1 MIGGMFILF
10 LVLLLLNVPIAFSLG
25 ASSLFYLLTSNMNAA
40 VLAQKFYAGIDSFTL
55 LCIPGFMLAGALM
68 NGGGITRRIL
78 NFCNAFLGHFTGSL
92 ALVNIVASMV
102 FAGISG
108 TAIAD
113 VCSLGGM
120 LIPAMVEDGY
130 DDDFSVAVTAASSVV
145 GPIIPPSV
153 PMVIAGSCVSI
164 SVGKMFQAGIIPG
177 VLLGL
182 ALCVPTYIISV
193 KRHYP
198 KHERSS
204 WKKRLEV
211 TKDAI
216 WALLMPV
223 ILLGGILSGIFT
235 PTEASIVTCVYS
247 LIVGVFVYKEI
258 KLSDVHVYHG
268 SNPYAKYPVVL
279 GHEGS
284 GEVIAVGEGV
294 TDLKPGA
301 SVVFEPIT
309 YCGKC
314 YACRCG
320 HHNVCRELKVLGCI
334 VDGIF
339 QEYVVMPRSQVYEYD
354 ASKMTYQQAALC
366 EPFTIGLQAN
376 WRGDVRPGD
385 VVLVHGGGPI
395 GLIVANIAKSRGATV
410 IVSEPNESR
419 LAMAKDFGADYS
431 INPMK
436 EDLDAFINKLTDGE
450 GVNVIFEAAG
460 VPALLA
466 HATSQLSPAGR
477 LVAMTFGKE
486 PIPVNFKEI
495 NAKELTILG
504 TRHQYQKFPEVVKIL
519 PDHLKEVDE
528 ITTHV
533 FKAEDFQKAF
543 DTLADR
549 NSGAGKVM
557 LTFA

>member
-1 MIGGMFILF
+1 MLLQVILEGLGLGAL
-10 LVLLLLNVPIAFSLG
+10 LVLVCAVGIRKGAVGMVHLYSPEVQERCITLGLTTHEKIKRNSLLFKAVCIPGYIGYVLVCVYGINGAKGFVQGFWQLLVILSVMNLMDRLLVDGYWVGHTNAWTIPGTEDLKPYITAKDKQKKWLFGTVGMAVIAMVL
-25 ASSLFYLLTSNMNAA
+25 A

-198 KHERSS
+198 RHERSS

-258 KLSDVHVYHG
+258 KLSDVPRIVYTNMRSCSSIIILIG
-268 SNPYAKYPVVL
+268 LANVFAFILTNERIPQKVATAILSMTTNRILVILLINLVLIFVGMFMESLAAILITFPVLLPVAT
-279 GHEGS
+279 
-284 GEVIAVGEGV
+284 AVGMNPVHFALMAILNLMIGLTTPPVGMCICTGAQIGGV
-294 TDLKPGA
+294 SSWKAFKANMPFLITSLIVLMLV
-301 SVVFEPIT
+301 SFCEPIT
-309 YCGKC
+309 
-314 YACRCG
+314 
-320 HHNVCRELKVLGCI
+320 L
-334 VDGIF
+334 
-339 QEYVVMPRSQVYEYD
+339 
-354 ASKMTYQQAALC
+354 
-366 EPFTIGLQAN
+366 
-376 WRGDVRPGD
+376 W
-385 VVLVHGGGPI
+385 
-395 GLIVANIAKSRGATV
+395 
-410 IVSEPNESR
+410 
-419 LAMAKDFGADYS
+419 
-431 INPMK
+431 
-436 EDLDAFINKLTDGE
+436 
-450 GVNVIFEAAG
+450 
-460 VPALLA
+460 
-466 HATSQLSPAGR
+466 
-477 LVAMTFGKE
+477 
-486 PIPVNFKEI
+486 IPS
-495 NAKELTILG
+495 L
-504 TRHQYQKFPEVVKIL
+504 
-519 PDHLKEVDE
+519 
-528 ITTHV
+528 
-533 FKAEDFQKAF
+533 
-543 DTLADR
+543 
-549 NSGAGKVM
+549 
-557 LTFA
+557 FA

>member
-216 WALLMPV
+216 WALLMP
-223 ILLGGILSGIFT
+223 IIILGGIFGGIFT
-235 PTEASIVTCVYS
+235 PTEASAVAVVYS
-247 LIVGVFVYKEI
+247 LIISLFVYKDMSFKELPQVFVEGAVSTATI
-258 KLSDVHVYHG
+258 MVMVGLSSASSYVITTSGLPQQLV
-268 SNPYAKYPVVL
+268 SFFSSITNSPVVIL
-279 GHEGS
+279 LLLNILFLIIGMLMEANAAVVMMTPILLPLLNAFGIDLLQFGIVMS
-284 GEVIAVGEGV
+284 FNLCIGLVTPPVGLCLLLCNQTGE
-294 TDLKPGA
+294 TRLSHSLKAMMPMLLI
-301 SVVFEPIT
+301 SIIVLFLIT
-309 YCGKC
+309 Y
-314 YACRCG
+314 
-320 HHNVCRELKVLGCI
+320 
-334 VDGIF
+334 
-339 QEYVVMPRSQVYEYD
+339 
-354 ASKMTYQQAALC
+354 
-366 EPFTIGLQAN
+366 
-376 WRGDVRPGD
+376 
-385 VVLVHGGGPI
+385 
-395 GLIVANIAKSRGATV
+395 
-410 IVSEPNESR
+410 VSPLTTLLPSI
-419 LAMAKDFGADYS
+419 MAG
-431 INPMK
+431 
-436 EDLDAFINKLTDGE
+436 
-450 GVNVIFEAAG
+450 
-460 VPALLA
+460 
-466 HATSQLSPAGR
+466 
-477 LVAMTFGKE
+477 
-486 PIPVNFKEI
+486 
-495 NAKELTILG
+495 
-504 TRHQYQKFPEVVKIL
+504 
-519 PDHLKEVDE
+519 
-528 ITTHV
+528 
-533 FKAEDFQKAF
+533 
-543 DTLADR
+543 
-549 NSGAGKVM
+549 
-557 LTFA
+557 